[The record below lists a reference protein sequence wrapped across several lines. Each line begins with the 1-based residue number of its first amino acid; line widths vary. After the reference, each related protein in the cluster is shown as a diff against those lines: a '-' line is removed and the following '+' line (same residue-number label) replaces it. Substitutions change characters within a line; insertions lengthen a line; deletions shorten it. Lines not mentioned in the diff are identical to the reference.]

1 VLGHLASDVIVQV
14 PALLQAGERR
24 PLALRLA
31 PPAPS
36 HPHALCDISPL
47 AANYRGRLR
56 FAPLRPRA
64 NAGGVLGLTVQNLTI
79 DTIRLEW
86 GKNIG
91 CVFRVEESGEPKSTG
106 SGSVVGQGEIQVDL
120 ELLGLP
126 VRSREEA
133 YSFSCM
139 LAELESLRRKGRQ
152 KEQTEASSRQVSLD
166 SDDSLDSLLSS
177 DNETASREDK
187 RKRKRLAKKHRPQR
201 AQKIELTPPQVP
213 SKDERL
219 IAAPDSTAVDPDEL
233 LIASEATDFLNSIS
247 PEILNEL
254 SQQLTAEVA
263 EPSAAVAA
271 HDWEELNPTFTTF
284 NLDDTAIG
292 DLTDLPE
299 GVGVLDGEEESVV
312 DLLLPSSD
320 EVDKEPEGPESPV
333 STAAEAVET
342 MDVFEAEKCPEV
354 AEDDVSSLEP
364 VRVRRKVWIQ
374 RTAVP
379 VDESRPLIPQLQSI
393 REKIGANLVEG
404 DISDQFPSLLGQEQV
419 RLFVT
424 WRDESIP
431 LGRRVADTSRHYI
444 VVGRCLAG
452 DTSELTLWLSTF
464 GPE

>member
-1 VLGHLASDVIVQV
+1 MYYNSVCTAGATNGILSECADTPDLAVLGHLASDVIVQV

-31 PPAPS
+31 PPAPW

-47 AANYRGRLR
+47 AASYRGRLR

-64 NAGGVLGLTVQNLTI
+64 NAGGVLGLTAQNLTI

-106 SGSVVGQGEIQVDL
+106 SGLVVGQGEIQVDL

-126 VRSREEA
+126 VRSRDEA

-139 LAELESLRRKGRQ
+139 LAEVDSLRRKGRQ
-152 KEQTEASSRQVSLD
+152 KEQTEASIKQVSLD

-177 DNETASREDK
+177 DNDNETASREDK
-187 RKRKRLAKKHRPQR
+187 RKRKRLAKKHRTQR

-213 SKDERL
+213 SKNERL

-254 SQQLTAEVA
+254 SQQLTAAAEVA
-263 EPSAAVAA
+263 EPAAAVAA

-320 EVDKEPEGPESPV
+320 EVDKEPGPESPV
-333 STAAEAVET
+333 STAAEAAVGT
-342 MDVFEAEKCPEV
+342 MDVFEAEKCPDAAVE
-354 AEDDVSSLEP
+354 EDDHPTDDVSSLEP

-379 VDESRPLIPQLQSI
+379 VDEARPLIPQLQSI
-393 REKIGANLVEG
+393 RGKIGANLVEG

-419 RLFVT
+419 R
-424 WRDESIP
+424 
-431 LGRRVADTSRHYI
+431 YI
-444 VVGRCLAG
+444 L
-452 DTSELTLWLSTF
+452 LSSH
-464 GPE
+464 

>member
-1 VLGHLASDVIVQV
+1 
-14 PALLQAGERR
+14 
-24 PLALRLA
+24 
-31 PPAPS
+31 
-36 HPHALCDISPL
+36 
-47 AANYRGRLR
+47 
-56 FAPLRPRA
+56 
-64 NAGGVLGLTVQNLTI
+64 
-79 DTIRLEW
+79 
-86 GKNIG
+86 
-91 CVFRVEESGEPKSTG
+91 
-106 SGSVVGQGEIQVDL
+106 
-120 ELLGLP
+120 LGLP
-126 VRSREEA
+126 VRTREEA

-139 LAELESLRRKGRQ
+139 LAELENLRRKGRQ

-177 DNETASREDK
+177 DDYETASREDK
-187 RKRKRLAKKHRPQR
+187 RKRKRLTKKHRTQR
-201 AQKIELTPPQVP
+201 AQKIELTPSQVP

-219 IAAPDSTAVDPDEL
+219 IAADSTVVDPDEL

-263 EPSAAVAA
+263 EPAAVAA
-271 HDWEELNPTFTTF
+271 NDWEELNPTFTTF

-320 EVDKEPEGPESPV
+320 EIDKEPEGPELPL
-333 STAAEAVET
+333 STAAEAVGT
-342 MDVFEAEKCPEV
+342 MDVFEVEKCSDTVE
-354 AEDDVSSLEP
+354 EDDVSSLEP

-393 REKIGANLVEG
+393 RGKIGANLVEG

-419 RLFVT
+419 R
-424 WRDESIP
+424 
-431 LGRRVADTSRHYI
+431 YI
-444 VVGRCLAG
+444 R
-452 DTSELTLWLSTF
+452 LSSH
-464 GPE
+464 